1 MQRKAKPLGP
11 EEAALGVNTIKCKK
25 KLKSVTYSTM
35 YHFVNFLMPN
45 LSDPAWKSNWERKDP
60 VSGARDKKLFTGGYI
75 ANLHFLI
82 EKNLKHTF

>member
-1 MQRKAKPLGP
+1 MQRTANSLGP
-11 EEAALGVNTIKCKK
+11 EDAAIGVNTKA
-25 KLKSVTYSTM
+25 
-35 YHFVNFLMPN
+35 LMPN